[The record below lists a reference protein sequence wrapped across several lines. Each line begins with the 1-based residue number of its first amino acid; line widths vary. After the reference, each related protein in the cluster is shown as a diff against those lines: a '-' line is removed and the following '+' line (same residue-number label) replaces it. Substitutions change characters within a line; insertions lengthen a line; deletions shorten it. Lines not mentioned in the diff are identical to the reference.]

1 MSNLGINGRRGDGRK
16 ERGRKAEQAACEH
29 LISQGYTI
37 LERNWRCRSGELDI
51 IARKRDVLV
60 IVEVRSRS
68 QQAADFG
75 TPAESVNARK
85 IKQVRDTA
93 AVYLHRTGQSDANLR
108 FDVIAVTFGRGDNI
122 ALEHIQAAF

>member
-1 MSNLGINGRRGDGRK
+1 MSNLGIRGRKGDGRK

-51 IARKRDVLV
+51 IAKIQDLLV

-68 QQAADFG
+68 QQAAAFG
-75 TPAESVNARK
+75 TAAESVNARK

-93 AVYLHRTGQSDANLR
+93 AVYLHRSGQSGANLR
-108 FDVIAVTFGRGDNI
+108 FDVIAVTFGRGDTI
-122 ALEHIQAAF
+122 VLQHIQAAF